1 MNRVWIVTVSLFHIY
16 LLFCVIPFLPVNVA
30 VSDLMITRSHLTLC
44 WQNLFSTFVMV
55 VLVGLIDLRNI
66 LSFPCWGEWQ
76 TKVVV
81 PRMANLLAEVSLK
94 CVMVSLS
101 YLKLLLLLSGD
112 IETNPGPGMC

>member
-1 MNRVWIVTVSLFHIY
+1 
-16 LLFCVIPFLPVNVA
+16 
-30 VSDLMITRSHLTLC
+30 MITRSHLTLC

-81 PRMANLLAEVSLK
+81 PQMANLLAEVSLK

>member
-1 MNRVWIVTVSLFHIY
+1 MTFK
-16 LLFCVIPFLPVNVA
+16 
-30 VSDLMITRSHLTLC
+30 SHLTLC
-44 WQNLFSTFVMV
+44 WQKLFCTVVMIALV
-55 VLVGLIDLRNI
+55 VMIDLRNI

-94 CVMVSLS
+94 CVMMTLT